1 MKIIYRSL
9 YIMMNIFQYL
19 DYYIQNQVTNY
30 GSIDNKDNY
39 IDQFLSNDE
48 KTIYEQI
55 KKSDR
60 NRLIKFS

>member
-1 MKIIYRSL
+1 
-9 YIMMNIFQYL
+9 MMNIFQYL